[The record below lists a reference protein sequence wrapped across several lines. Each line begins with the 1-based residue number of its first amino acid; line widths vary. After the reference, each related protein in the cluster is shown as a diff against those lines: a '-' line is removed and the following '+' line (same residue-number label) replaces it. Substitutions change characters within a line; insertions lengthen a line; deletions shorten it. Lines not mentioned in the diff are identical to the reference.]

1 MFTGIIQE
9 VGEVSGSTRQ
19 GGNVRLTVIAAKC
32 SRELKTG
39 SSVAVNGVCL
49 TAVETGGG
57 KFTMDVVEET
67 LVKTA
72 LGEQVKRKYLNLEL
86 PLRADGRLDGHIV
99 LGHVDTV
106 GTVESIEK
114 RDESWWYSVRIPG
127 DFMKFVVHTGSISV
141 DGVSLTVAEIRGDL
155 CRFSIIPHTYN
166 NTIFRYYRQGDH
178 VNIEVDVLGKYVEKQ
193 LTLGRQGTPG
203 GPPITL
209 ARLREE
215 GF

>member
-1 MFTGIIQE
+1 MFTGIVREI
-9 VGEVSGSTRQ
+9 GEVSSSVKQ
-19 GGNVRLTVIAAKC
+19 GGNVRLTVAAKEC
-32 SRELKTG
+32 SRELKAG
-39 SSVAVNGVCL
+39 SSIAVNGACL
-49 TAVETGGG
+49 TAVEVGAG

-106 GTVESIEK
+106 GTILGIED
-114 RDESWWYSVRIPG
+114 RAESWWYSVGIPHE
-127 DFMKFVVHTGSISV
+127 FMKFVVPTGSIAV
-141 DGVSLTVAEIRGDL
+141 DGVSLTVAEIRGNV
-155 CRFSIIPHTYN
+155 CRFSIIPHTYK
-166 NTIFRYYRQGDH
+166 NTIFRYYRETDR

-193 LTLGRQGTPG
+193 LNLGREGRPG

-209 ARLREE
+209 ARLRDE